1 MRIGI
6 LGGTFDPPHVGH
18 MALAK
23 AAQESLQLDEVI
35 WMPAYQNPLKTKHK
49 AAPAKH
55 RLEMVRLAVADEP
68 NMAVSDS
75 EISRRGPSYTVDT
88 ISELQYVNPAEYW
101 FIVGADSLK
110 TLEKWKQPERLL
122 RMCRIA
128 AAIRPPIN
136 PVETLLLLHP
146 DMRPMID
153 LIEMKP
159 LECSAT
165 EIRNTLAKGKSIDR
179 WVSKPV
185 IKYIEEHKLYR
196 Y

>member
-6 LGGTFDPPHVGH
+6 LGGTFDPPHFGH

-23 AAQESLQLDEVI
+23 AAQAALDLEEVI
-35 WMPAYQNPLKTKHK
+35 WMPAFQNPLKTKYK

-68 NMAVSDS
+68 AMAVSDS

-101 FIVGADSLK
+101 LIVGADALRS
-110 TLEKWKQPERLL
+110 LEKWKQPERLL
-122 RMCRIA
+122 KMCRIA

-159 LECSAT
+159 MECSAT
-165 EIRNTLAKGKSIDR
+165 EVRNTLAKGKSVDR

-196 Y
+196 H

>member
-6 LGGTFDPPHVGH
+6 LGGTFDPPHFGH
-18 MALAK
+18 MTLAK
-23 AAQESLQLDEVI
+23 AAQETLGLDEII
-35 WMPAYQNPLKTKHK
+35 WMPAFQNPLKNKRAT
-49 AAPAKH
+49 PAKH
-55 RLEMVRLAVADEP
+55 RLEMVRLAVAGESS
-68 NMAVSDS
+68 MAVSDL
-75 EISRRGPSYTVDT
+75 EISRRGLSYAVDT
-88 ISELQYVNPAEYW
+88 LSELQYVNPAEYW

-122 RMCRIA
+122 KMCRIA
-128 AAIRPPIN
+128 AAMRPPIN
-136 PVETLLLLHP
+136 VDETLLLLHP
-146 DMRPMID
+146 DLRPMID

-165 EIRNTLAKGKSIDR
+165 DIRDNLAKGRSIER

>member
-6 LGGTFDPPHVGH
+6 LGGSFDPPHQGH
-18 MALAK
+18 MVLAK
-23 AAQESLQLDEVI
+23 AAQASLELDEVI
-35 WMPAYQNPLKTKHK
+35 WMPAFQNPLKLKKT
-49 AAPAKH
+49 ATPAKH
-55 RLEMVRLAVADEP
+55 RLEMVRLAVAGES

-75 EISRRGPSYTVDT
+75 EISRRGPSYAVDT
-88 ISELQYVNPAEYW
+88 VSELQYVNPAEYW
-101 FIVGADSLK
+101 LIMGADSLK
-110 TLEKWKQPERLL
+110 TLEKWRQPERLL

-128 AAIRPPIN
+128 ATVRPPIN
-136 PVETLLLLHP
+136 VVETLLLLHP

-153 LIEMKP
+153 LIEMNP
-159 LECSAT
+159 LECSST
-165 EIRNTLAKGKSIDR
+165 EIRATLAKGKSIDR